1 MDLMNKAVKSFYIKA
16 KGTASGATD
25 VELNFKFI
33 QKFFRGL
40 GKYATSLVLGG
51 PLSVLKQSA
60 PAMMTTMWTA
70 GAEAT
75 TKSINTYW
83 RNKSKVDSLI
93 DDSGVDVSIRGVKSI
108 ADVYTGGDTKRD
120 KTFFRKVLGVPDKLA
135 DFWIDKF
142 LVWSDKGVAK
152 ATFMAYYMQSIK
164 RQGGEFSLDK
174 PLKSNMEA
182 FEHAKMMTNL
192 YQNASND
199 KVMGS
204 LFSAKGQGYS
214 FIRQTLF
221 PYASFLQ
228 NFKTR
233 TYTDVKI
240 VAKNLG
246 YKWKDLKDS
255 EAKQAMN
262 GIIGSLQEI
271 GTYAAL
277 RAMLGYGMWY
287 LTKKMTG
294 WDEEEEDPEIL
305 RELNRRKDRYLAK
318 TKKPLPEEDKMLSVE
333 EANKIAVELGFDK
346 EYDIPTKFSTIHDD
360 LVGDIAWNIMYEREK
375 KGLMTSLLQDVF
387 SPMPATD
394 DVVKGAFNEYILL
407 PGQKAMLDIDF
418 DKAVEEENE
427 IRRTTGKENMNPEQ
441 LKKFKE
447 DFERDNYFSLYQGGG
462 QNNQFG
468 ILSIAPRAV
477 MDLVASHKAG
487 ANGEVVDDTG
497 TVIGYL
503 VGEDL
508 EYAKMYHNIN
518 GVRTLLLGAPDI
530 ARGIT
535 SSGRKINKKSMLS
548 PDQKTTY
555 DAAKLFSKKAGE
567 PVITEDEIKAIRN
580 GKYRDVGDIF
590 ANRYKDKRDLKVLA
604 KIELIN
610 VISTLSGL
618 NEFQVMDRLTKSS
631 LDNPNLKDIGA
642 IFKKE
647 IKETTLS
654 NAEYEAAIEAM
665 NANIYKILSSE
676 F

>member
-1 MDLMNKAVKSFYIKA
+1 
-16 KGTASGATD
+16 
-25 VELNFKFI
+25 
-33 QKFFRGL
+33 
-40 GKYATSLVLGG
+40 
-51 PLSVLKQSA
+51 
-60 PAMMTTMWTA
+60 
-70 GAEAT
+70 
-75 TKSINTYW
+75 
-83 RNKSKVDSLI
+83 
-93 DDSGVDVSIRGVKSI
+93 
-108 ADVYTGGDTKRD
+108 
-120 KTFFRKVLGVPDKLA
+120 
-135 DFWIDKF
+135 
-142 LVWSDKGVAK
+142 
-152 ATFMAYYMQSIK
+152 
-164 RQGGEFSLDK
+164 
-174 PLKSNMEA
+174 
-182 FEHAKMMTNL
+182 
-192 YQNASND
+192 
-199 KVMGS
+199 
-204 LFSAKGQGYS
+204 
-214 FIRQTLF
+214 LF

-262 GIIGSLQEI
+262 GIIGSLQEV
-271 GTYAAL
+271 GTYAAV

-318 TKKPLPEEDKMLSVE
+318 TKKPLPEEDKILSVE

-346 EYDIPTKFSTIHDD
+346 VYDIPTKFSTIHDD

-487 ANGEVVDDTG
+487 ANGEVIDDNG
-497 TVIGYL
+497 KVIGYL
-503 VGEDL
+503 VGKDA
-508 EYAKMYHNIN
+508 EYAKMNHNIN
-518 GVRTLLLGAPDI
+518 ATRTLL
-530 ARGIT
+530 RGFT
-535 SSGRKINKKSMLS
+535 SSASKINKKSMLTPS
-548 PDQKTTY
+548 EKTTY
-555 DAAKLFSKKAGE
+555 DIAVELTKKIGLD
-567 PVITEDEIKAIRN
+567 PVSEDEINKIRSN
-580 GKYRDVGDIF
+580 E
-590 ANRYKDKRDLKVLA
+590 YKDVE
-604 KIELIN
+604 ELIAYRGEDKIDRN
-610 VISTLSGL
+610 VRRKVQVVNAMSKLSGL
-618 NEFQVMDRLTKSS
+618 NTLQVLSRITKSEFDEFNTRTIKAKFDEEIKKTITDRAKFKAAQDRL
-631 LDNPNLKDIGA
+631 
-642 IFKKE
+642 
-647 IKETTLS
+647 
-654 NAEYEAAIEAM
+654 NATWEKAVAAAIR
-665 NANIYKILSSE
+665 
-676 F
+676 